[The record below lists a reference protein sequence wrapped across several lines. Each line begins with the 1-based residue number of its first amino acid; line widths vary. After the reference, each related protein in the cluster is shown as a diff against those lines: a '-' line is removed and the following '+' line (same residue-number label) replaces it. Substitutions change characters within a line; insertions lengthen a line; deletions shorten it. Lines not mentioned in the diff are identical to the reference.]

1 MTATVTLPPHKL
13 RTLLASVIPACA
25 PTSAGTPIL
34 SAIRIKTDVGGWIE
48 ASATN
53 RYIIAQNSAQAD
65 TYVGAGSFIL
75 RVEDAKQ
82 LIAALPKTA
91 PRSGVTN
98 TVIVNVEG
106 DEMSAE
112 VRVGAATATYKY
124 SSQQGDYPAIERLLI
139 DADKHDWPAPGV
151 GIGFIPARL
160 TEITKCAQAIDRNA
174 VIILN
179 GQSENTKPVALRID
193 HENGHDW
200 RGLIMPARI

>member
-1 MTATVTLPPHKL
+1 MTVTLPTHKL
-13 RTLLASVIPACA
+13 RTLLASVIPACS
-25 PTSAGTPIL
+25 PLSDHTPVL
-34 SAIRIKTDVGGWIE
+34 SAIRVKIDVGGQVE

-53 RYIIAQNSAQAD
+53 RYIVAQNSAQAD
-65 TYVGAGSFIL
+65 TYAGAGSFIL

-91 PRSGVTN
+91 PRAGVTN

-112 VRVGAATATYKY
+112 VRVGATTATYKY

-139 DADKHDWPAPGV
+139 DADKHAWPDYGI
-151 GIGFIPARL
+151 GIGFTPACL
-160 TEITKCAQAIDRNA
+160 AEITKCAQAIDRNA
-174 VIILN
+174 IIIFN
-179 GQSENTKPVALRID
+179 AQNVNTKPVALRID
-193 HENGHDW
+193 HEDGHNW

>member
-1 MTATVTLPPHKL
+1 MTVTLPANKL
-13 RTLLASVIPACA
+13 RTLLASVIPACS
-25 PTSAGTPIL
+25 PPNDHTPVL
-34 SAIRIKTDVGGWIE
+34 SAIRIKIDVGGWVE

-53 RYIIAQNSAQAD
+53 RYIVAQNSAQAD
-65 TYVGAGSFIL
+65 TYAGSGTFIL
-75 RVEDAKQ
+75 RVGDAKQ

-91 PRSGVTN
+91 PRTGVTN

-139 DADKHDWPAPGV
+139 GADKHVWPDDGV
-151 GIGFIPARL
+151 GIGFTPARL
-160 TEITKCAQAIDRNA
+160 VEITKCAQAINKNA
-174 VIILN
+174 VIVFN
-179 GQSENTKPVALRID
+179 AQNVNTKPVALQID
-193 HENGHDW
+193 HEDGHNW

>member
-1 MTATVTLPPHKL
+1 MTATVTIPAHKL

-34 SAIRIKTDVGGWIE
+34 SAIRIKADVGGWIE

-53 RYIIAQNSAQAD
+53 RYIVAQNTMRAD
-65 TYVGAGSFIL
+65 TYAGAGAFIL
-75 RVEDAKQ
+75 RAEGAKQ

-91 PRSGVTN
+91 PRAGVTN
-98 TVIVNVEG
+98 MATLTIEG
-106 DEMSAE
+106 REMSAE
-112 VRVGAATATYKY
+112 VAVGASTATYKY
-124 SSQQGDYPAIERLLI
+124 SAQDGDYPPIERLLI
-139 DADKHDWPAPGV
+139 DADKHDWPEHGT
-151 GIGFIPARL
+151 GIGFTPARL
-160 TEITKCAQAIDRNA
+160 AEIVKCAQAIDRNA